1 MHIAIVGK
9 NYKGLRNYLKSRG
22 YTYTVLRDKIK
33 QDGKHRKNTVYI
45 DFNDLENEIRKIEQ
59 LPKIDACM
67 AVYEQ
72 YVEPCAV
79 IARALK
85 LPGLPIEAAAACT
98 DKSKM
103 RELFAKAPKKISPA
117 FKKISSENDLIEF
130 AKNSSF
136 PLIIKPTN
144 LAKSLLVTR
153 CDDLEELIGAYNAA
167 KEIAPKIYAK
177 YAPRASLEMIVE
189 EFMEGSIHSIDAYI
203 DKNGKVSLLDDIVDY
218 QTGYDIGFDDNFHY
232 SRVIPSKL
240 SHSIQKE
247 FRDVAVK
254 AVEALGM
261 KSSAAHIEIIV
272 TIEGPRVVEIGAR
285 NGGYRERMHELANG
299 IDILG
304 NQLST
309 ILDQPLDIT
318 PKKNEPCAVLE
329 LFPKTPGIFSGIQNE
344 DLLKGLQ
351 SFNYLSIKPKI
362 GDFVGKS
369 SQGYKASAVIVLHS
383 NDSSVFQNDLQ
394 FVNDQVCV
402 TTKLV

>member
-1 MHIAIVGK
+1 
-9 NYKGLRNYLKSRG
+9 
-22 YTYTVLRDKIK
+22 
-33 QDGKHRKNTVYI
+33 
-45 DFNDLENEIRKIEQ
+45 
-59 LPKIDACM
+59 
-67 AVYEQ
+67 
-72 YVEPCAV
+72 
-79 IARALK
+79 
-85 LPGLPIEAAAACT
+85 
-98 DKSKM
+98 
-103 RELFAKAPKKISPA
+103 
-117 FKKISSENDLIEF
+117 
-130 AKNSSF
+130 
-136 PLIIKPTN
+136 
-144 LAKSLLVTR
+144 
-153 CDDLEELIGAYNAA
+153 
-167 KEIAPKIYAK
+167 
-177 YAPRASLEMIVE
+177 
-189 EFMEGSIHSIDAYI
+189 
-203 DKNGKVSLLDDIVDY
+203 LDDIVDY

-272 TIEGPRVVEIGAR
+272 TKEGPRVVEIGAR

-351 SFNYLSIKPKI
+351 SFSYLSIKPKI

>member
-1 MHIAIVGK
+1 
-9 NYKGLRNYLKSRG
+9 
-22 YTYTVLRDKIK
+22 
-33 QDGKHRKNTVYI
+33 
-45 DFNDLENEIRKIEQ
+45 
-59 LPKIDACM
+59 LPK
-67 AVYEQ
+67 
-72 YVEPCAV
+72 
-79 IARALK
+79 
-85 LPGLPIEAAAACT
+85 
-98 DKSKM
+98 
-103 RELFAKAPKKISPA
+103 PKKISPA

-153 CDDLEELIGAYNAA
+153 CDDLEELLGAYNAA

-272 TIEGPRVVEIGAR
+272 TKEGPRVVEIGAR